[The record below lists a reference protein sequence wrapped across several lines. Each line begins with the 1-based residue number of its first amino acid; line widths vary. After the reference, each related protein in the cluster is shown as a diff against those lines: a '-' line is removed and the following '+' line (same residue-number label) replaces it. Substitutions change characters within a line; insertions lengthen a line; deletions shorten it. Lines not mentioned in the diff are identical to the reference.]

1 MSLNNGIL
9 GFLSMKPMSGYDI
22 KKLFNMSAAYFWPA
36 DQAQIYRTLK
46 SLEHDGLI
54 EVSGFEQNAGPSKT
68 LYKITERGQ
77 ETMRSWLLN
86 PKLSDFVARLPFLV
100 QLFFSGALNREEL
113 LEFIDAQVEQNN
125 SLHDKLSENYIE
137 NKNDFAETA
146 GLSKDDPRL
155 TSAVW
160 AHRWGVLS
168 CETYTKLL
176 SEIKAEILAGMDS
189 NHPDLKKDFEGD
201 AK

>member
-46 SLEHDGLI
+46 SLESDGLI

-68 LYKITERGQ
+68 LYKITERGR
-77 ETMRSWLLN
+77 EAMRSWLLN

-113 LEFIDAQVEQNN
+113 LEFIDAQVELNN
-125 SLHDKLSENYIE
+125 SLHEKLNENYIE
-137 NKNDFAETA
+137 NESAFAKTA
-146 GLSKDDPRL
+146 GLSKDDPRYL
-155 TSAVW
+155 SAVW
-160 AHRWGVLS
+160 ACRWGVLS

-176 SEIKAEILAGMDS
+176 TEIKTEILSVQAV
-189 NHPDLKKDFEGD
+189 KKSD
-201 AK
+201 

>member
-1 MSLNNGIL
+1 MSLENGIL
-9 GFLSMKPMSGYDI
+9 GYLSMKPMSGYDI

-46 SLEHDGLI
+46 SLERDGLI
-54 EVSGFEQNAGPSKT
+54 EVSGLEQNAGPSKT
-68 LYKITERGQ
+68 LYAITERGR

-113 LEFIDAQVEQNN
+113 LEFIDTQVKLNN
-125 SLHDKLSENYIE
+125 TLHEKLSENYIE
-137 NKNDFAETA
+137 NESAFAEA
-146 GLSKDDPRL
+146 AELSKDDPRFL
-155 TSAVW
+155 SAVW
-160 AHRWGVLS
+160 ACRWGVLS

-176 SEIKAEILAGMDS
+176 AEIKAEILTGMDS
-189 NHPDLKKDFEGD
+189 ENSV
-201 AK
+201 